1 LEENFEFLLGKEKP
15 GRVRCYGRTM
25 KPTMFKRNENIAS
38 IKKECEAK
46 MSSMQEEMN
55 GMKAMMKFML
65 KQQNPELD
73 DDDDDI
79 NELMTCI
86 LGKES
91 SAVGPH
97 SSASTYNPNSN
108 DYQVQI

>member
-1 LEENFEFLLGKEKP
+1 
-15 GRVRCYGRTM
+15 
-25 KPTMFKRNENIAS
+25 MFKRNENIAS

-73 DDDDDI
+73 DDDI
-79 NELMTCI
+79 NELMTRI

-91 SAVGPH
+91 SVIGPH

-108 DYQVQI
+108 DYQVQV

>member
-1 LEENFEFLLGKEKP
+1 MGEKFESLLGKEKP
-15 GRVRCYGRTM
+15 GPVRCYGRTM
-25 KPTMFKRNENIAS
+25 TPTMFKRHENIAS
-38 IKKECEAK
+38 IKKEYEAK

-73 DDDDDI
+73 DDDDDDI
-79 NELMTCI
+79 NELMTCL

-91 SAVGPH
+91 NATRPH

-108 DYQVQI
+108 DYQL